1 MDPLTIGGPD
11 ASSRLHQQQPVRS
24 DGLLHDGPG
33 LDVVVALGDV
43 DHPDVVSLA
52 LLPLLRVDA
61 VLENHFVRL
70 PVHLGLELLAVRLR
84 HLDVRRGVHSSAPLA
99 ALDQGG
105 GGSIQEA
112 GLIGRAPFMGQDD
125 AQGAVHV
132 VSVVGDGP
140 GVLPRPQPDVAVIIL
155 LGDLQGDPVPPAG
168 ADVRLVTTQ
177 VLGVAVL
184 QLDRDVNRVRT
195 GHTQRKHN
203 ANMLHANGSA
213 STLRPET
220 RVLNSGSVGVTY
232 SSAEE
237 PSGFSE
243 PTHLTLLFLKRS
255 LTQNDDQYSGFF
267 IFFFICPLSV
277 LSLLFP
283 PSFFFYPCYSSSPL
297 CPSSSSFLSFLFLL
311 PCSSSSTPSSRLF
324 LLLCPHL
331 LLPSSTPSAP
341 FLLLFLS
348 FLPLLLP
355 LLLSSSLP
363 VPAPRTH
370 LLLTVI

>member
-203 ANMLHANGSA
+203 ANMLHAKGSA

-283 PSFFFYPCYSSSPL
+283 PSFFFYPATLPL
-297 CPSSSSFLSFLFLL
+297 PFAHLLLPFFPSSSSS
-311 PCSSSSTPSSRLF
+311 PV
-324 LLLCPHL
+324 LLLRPL
-331 LLPSSTPSAP
+331 LLVFFFFFALI
-341 FLLLFLS
+341 FS
-348 FLPLLLP
+348 FLLLP
-355 LLLSSSLP
+355 LLPPSFYSSSLSFLFFFP
-363 VPAPRTH
+363 SSC
-370 LLLTVI
+370 LLLYLFLLPGLTCC